1 MELDGRFIYEL
12 SKIKQPEVFIGV
24 ARILQVKLVNE
35 EGESRDFDEIFND
48 VLNTYSAADRKRRRE
63 LFKILK
69 AANKNGD

>member
-1 MELDGRFIYEL
+1 MDLDGRFIYEL

-35 EGESRDFDEIFND
+35 DGESRDFDEIFDD
-48 VLNTYSAADRKRRRE
+48 VLNAYSAADRKRRRE

>member
-1 MELDGRFIYEL
+1 MDLDERFIYEL

-35 EGESRDFDEIFND
+35 DGESRDFDEIFND
-48 VLNTYSAADRKRRRE
+48 VLNAYSAADRRRRRE